1 MARVLVV
8 DDDSE
13 YLEMINLL
21 LERDGH
27 QTVLSADGRDGL
39 AKALADPP
47 DLAILDVMMPGITGY
62 EVCRQLRGN
71 PATSAIPIIILT
83 ARGQPVD
90 RDAALDAGADAHMSK
105 PVTMSELSEL
115 ITTLLAKRVTVRA
128 PSLEGVVA
136 LLSLRGGVGVTTLAV
151 NLAAALTQAGDAS
164 VCLVDLCP
172 SSGHAALQL
181 RLKPDPNWSGLA
193 RTGGVDAPLVASHLL
208 KHDTDLRLLASPVF
222 PVTGSQDMSRSVAQT
237 VLNTLR
243 QRFST
248 VVVDA
253 PSVLSEAAMAA
264 VEAAAVIGLVITAE
278 SASIQTAVG
287 TLRALKDW
295 FDKFRIILNHVA
307 PGPETPTEPLERT
320 LKRPVV
326 ATVPFDPAQA
336 QALAHGEPLILH
348 NPGSPL
354 AQAVKELAE
363 GLLRSAD
370 AGR

>member
-62 EVCRQLRGN
+62 EICRQLRGN
-71 PATSAIPIIILT
+71 PATSS
-83 ARGQPVD
+83 VD
-90 RDAALDAGADAHMSK
+90 RQASLDAGADAHMSK

-115 ITTLLAKRVTVRA
+115 ISTLLAKRVMVRA
-128 PSLEGVVA
+128 PSLEGVVV
-136 LLSLRGGVGVTTLAV
+136 LLSLRGGVGVTMLAV

-193 RTGGVDAPLVASHLL
+193 RTGGIDAPLVASHLL
-208 KHDTDLRLLASPVF
+208 KHNTGLRLLASPVF
-222 PVTGSQDMSRSVAQT
+222 PVMGSQNMSRLAAQT
-237 VLNTLR
+237 VLSTLR

-253 PSVLSEAAMAA
+253 PSVLNEAAVAA
-264 VEAAAVIGLVITAE
+264 VEAAAVVGLVITAE

-287 TLRALKDW
+287 TLRALRDW
-295 FDKFRIILNHVA
+295 FDKFRIILNYVA
-307 PGPETPTEPLERT
+307 PGPETPIEPLERA

-326 ATVPFDPAQA
+326 GTVPFDPAQA
-336 QALAHGEPLILH
+336 QALAQGEPLILR

-354 AQAVKELAE
+354 AQAVKELAG